1 MSSSDEPRGDSWGEA
16 DNAIRYDAF
25 ARRYPIYRQTSRN
38 LVALARLSPRA
49 TVLDLACGTGATT
62 AEILSVLGPDGQV
75 VGVDKSPAMLAVA
88 AESVPDRRVTWIQ
101 AAAEDVDRY
110 VAGPVD
116 AVVCNSAIWQT
127 DLAATA
133 AAVRNVLAAEG
144 RFVFNVG
151 ARFLEA
157 RDDPNNLGHRLGAM
171 REIAAQHYGWTPP
184 GAQAPLPKRP
194 QLTRESIRRCLGQAG
209 FAVERIEEF
218 SYAESA
224 EAKRA
229 WLSIPIFTQN
239 YLPGL
244 PYDDR
249 IRVLDQTYEHPTP
262 SEPGIARWV
271 AFAAQAAPEHP
282 GES

>member
-1 MSSSDEPRGDSWGEA
+1 MSSPEEPRGDSWGEA

-25 ARRYPIYRQTSRN
+25 ARRYPIYRLTSRD
-38 LVALARLSPRA
+38 LVALARLWPPA

-101 AAAEDVDRY
+101 AAAEDVDRH

-157 RDDPNNLGHRLGAM
+157 RDDPNNLGHRLTAM

-184 GAQAPLPKRP
+184 DEQLRRSP
-194 QLTRESIRRCLGQAG
+194 LTRESICRCLGQAG

-229 WLSIPIFTQN
+229 WLSVPIFTQN

-249 IRVLDQTYEHPTP
+249 IRVLDQTYEHLTP